1 MLQTTKSHSSLV
13 FLSRFSGQRQQFP
26 LVLLLHEC
34 HRVSW
39 ASTCFPA
46 GNTIRLNGFENVG
59 INAVAYDP
67 ASHVLTV
74 SNAELV

>member
-1 MLQTTKSHSSLV
+1 
-13 FLSRFSGQRQQFP
+13 
-26 LVLLLHEC
+26 LLHEC